1 MSALGRFLLLTLL
14 LGSGTSGA
22 RAAPIHD
29 AAKNGDITAI
39 TAALDAGA
47 DINASDGIA
56 TPLYFAIRSGHSEA
70 AKLLIARGADVNAET
85 NIGSALLAAVTKR
98 NIEMIDLLLEKGANP
113 NSVSRG
119 STVLHVAAKV
129 SCLDCLK
136 ALVAAGADVNA
147 LTRDMESPLHL
158 ARRLGNPDMA
168 AYLLA
173 HGVVLPKPPPI
184 SALLAAAD
192 VEKGRTAFN
201 TSCASCHHVEP
212 DKGPKPGPNLWN
224 TVGRDKASY
233 PEFVYSDVMLGLEGV
248 WTYEDLN
255 TFLFAPMAT
264 TPGVAMHFPGVPEE
278 TGRADLIAYMRSLS
292 DTPMPLP

>member
-1 MSALGRFLLLTLL
+1 MSALGKFLLLTLL
-14 LGSGTSGA
+14 LGSATPVA

-29 AAKNGDITAI
+29 AAKIGDVTTI
-39 TAALDAGA
+39 TAALDTGA
-47 DINASDGIA
+47 DINATDGTA
-56 TPLYFAIRSGHSEA
+56 TPLYYAIRSGHTEA
-70 AKLLIARGADVNAET
+70 AKLLIERGADVNAET
-85 NIGSALLAAVTKR
+85 NIGSPLLAAVTKR
-98 NIEMIDLLLEKGANP
+98 KIEMIDLLLEKGANP

-119 STVLHVAAKV
+119 STVLHVAAKI

-158 ARRLGNPDMA
+158 ARRLGNRDMA
-168 AYLLA
+168 DYLLA

-184 SALLAAAD
+184 SSLLSAAN

-201 TSCASCHHVEP
+201 TSCSSCHHIEP
-212 DKGPKPGPNLWN
+212 NKGPKPGPNLWN

-233 PEFVYSDVMLGLEGV
+233 ADFVYSDALLGLEGV

-278 TGRADLIAYMRSLS
+278 TGRADLIAYLRSLS
-292 DTPMPLP
+292 DKPMPLP